1 MTNTPEKPTP
11 APAPVREAE
20 GERDEAFLRRW
31 SRRKHAARMEER
43 AAPPA
48 AAEQI
53 EPPQPREKILTD
65 ADMPPIESLNEQ
77 SDFSMFLSSGVS
89 EALRR
94 QALRKL
100 FTLPSVNQR
109 CPLDSEWYDCRN
121 TEALGNIITHDMR
134 EEMAREAQKLKDA
147 ALSALSGDT
156 TAEPVT
162 TSADGAA
169 KATPAPES
177 SGAAAEGRSDSGDEG
192 STA

>member
-11 APAPVREAE
+11 VPVREAE

-31 SRRKHAARMEER
+31 SRRKHAARAEE
-43 AAPPA
+43 PA
-48 AAEQI
+48 ATPARAERV
-53 EPPQPREKILTD
+53 EPPQPPEKILTD

-147 ALSALSGDT
+147 ALSALSEENT
-156 TAEPVT
+156 SAEPAT
-162 TSADGAA
+162 TSADSMA
-169 KATPAPES
+169 KTTPAPES
-177 SGAAAEGRSDSGDEG
+177 GGAAVDGENNSGDEG

>member
-1 MTNTPEKPTP
+1 MTNTPEKPT
-11 APAPVREAE
+11 PAPVREAE

-31 SRRKHAARMEER
+31 SRRKYAARAEE
-43 AAPPA
+43 PA
-48 AAEQI
+48 ATPVPAEQV
-53 EPPQPREKILTD
+53 EPQPPEKILTD
-65 ADMPPIESLNEQ
+65 ADMPPIESLNEE

-89 EALRR
+89 ETLRR

-100 FTLPSVNQR
+100 FMLPSVNQR

-147 ALSALSGDT
+147 ALSALSEENT
-156 TAEPVT
+156 SAEPAA
-162 TSADGAA
+162 TSADSMA
-169 KATPAPES
+169 KTTPAPES
-177 SGAAAEGRSDSGDEG
+177 SGAAVEGRNDSGDEG